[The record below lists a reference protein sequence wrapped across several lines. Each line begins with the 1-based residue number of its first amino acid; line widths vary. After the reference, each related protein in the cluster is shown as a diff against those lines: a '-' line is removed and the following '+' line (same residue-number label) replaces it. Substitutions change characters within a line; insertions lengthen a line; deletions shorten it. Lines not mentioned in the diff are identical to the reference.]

1 MFSALIGFIISQML
15 FVALHLES
23 RILPKP
29 LGAKEEKEEFIKY
42 KNGDMAARDKIIK
55 HNLRLVAHISK
66 KYYQSSVDNEDL
78 MSIGTIGL
86 IKAVQ
91 NFSHEKNTRF
101 STYAARCIENEIL
114 MAFRKQKPHE
124 NIASLDENLGVDND
138 TSALT
143 LKDNLKDDFSIE
155 KYCEEKEL
163 KEEITK
169 LVMEKLNGRERQII
183 IMRYGLNNTKSLT
196 QQNICEILGISRSYV
211 SRIESK
217 ALEKLKSAYLN
228 KIDTKENIF

>member
-29 LGAKEEKEEFIKY
+29 LGVKEEKEEFFKY
-42 KNGDMAARDKIIK
+42 KEGDMAARDKIIK

-66 KYYQSSVDNEDL
+66 KYYQSNVENEDL

-91 NFSHEKNTRF
+91 NFSYEKNTRF

-114 MAFRKQKPHE
+114 MAFRKLKPHE
-124 NIASLDENLGVDND
+124 SVSSLDENIGVDND

-143 LKDNLKDDFSIE
+143 LKDNLKDEFSIE
-155 KYCEEKEL
+155 EYCEKKEL
-163 KEEITK
+163 KNELLK
-169 LVMEKLNGRERQII
+169 LVAQELTGRERQII
-183 IMRYGLNNTKSLT
+183 IMRYGLNDTNCLT
-196 QQNICEILGISRSYV
+196 QQAISEILGISRSYV
-211 SRIESK
+211 SRIESR
-217 ALEKLKSAYLN
+217 ALEILKNAY
-228 KIDTKENIF
+228 IDEEK